1 MNARADW
8 GGVSR
13 PSSQAWIATGSSCR
27 WPSMIPAV
35 RCWSSACTPPFPIRP
50 SRWSVPPRRRTLPHN
65 SATAGSRK
73 NAPDSIAW
81 EMRTMSWGTTRPAP
95 RFRCPTSL
103 LPICPSGRPTARP
116 DASSSVRDA
125 RSHSLCHTG
134 VRPSS
139 MALPARPGR
148 KPHPS
153 STTRTTGGGARML
166 RVVVILK
173 GMQVSQITP
182 VLLAVLS
189 LATSQARPVASQG
202 GNRYRVSV
210 DNAWFYQDV
219 AGRRIA
225 RLARGAILPGGAT
238 RNDWMQVL
246 LEGWIFSTSVG
257 PSDRPDFDL
266 LVTRSPNENLRAAP
280 AGPMV
285 AELSQGFGLKR
296 ASPDSTGRWVHVT
309 RIGWVQRS
317 ALAPIA
323 DIVATR
329 TADTPQASDSQ
340 AVRTPAPSPQPPTP
354 TDSSRAQPMRM
365 TTLYRVPDGP
375 EAGTVAT
382 DTPLRVLSRN
392 GEWTR
397 VQFEGWVKGGDLQ
410 VAPAGVLV
418 GVTAA
423 ELRAEPQRYA
433 GQALRWNLEFI
444 AIQKADELRPDIP
457 SGSSYVLARGP
468 LPERGFVYVIVP
480 DARLSAFRALTPLVT
495 MTITARVR
503 NGRSRYLGNPVVDLI
518 SLEGGVTP

>member
-1 MNARADW
+1 M
-8 GGVSR
+8 
-13 PSSQAWIATGSSCR
+13 ATGSSC
-27 WPSMIPAV
+27 WCASVTAAA
-35 RCWSSACTPPFPIRP
+35 RCSSSACTPPLPIRP
-50 SRWSVPPRRRTLPHN
+50 SKCSVPPRRFTRAHSSTRG
-65 SATAGSRK
+65 GSRK
-73 NAPDSIAW
+73 NSPDSMACEI
-81 EMRTMSWGTTRPAP
+81 RTMSCGTTRPAP

-103 LPICPSGRPTARP
+103 LPICPSGRPTGRP

-125 RSHSLCHTG
+125 PSHSACHTG

-139 MALPARPGR
+139 MALPSRPGR

-153 STTRTTGGGARML
+153 STTRTTGV
-166 RVVVILK
+166 RVLPLVVILK
-173 GMQVSQITP
+173 GMQVSRITP
-182 VLLAVLS
+182 VLLAVLC

-225 RLARGAILPGGAT
+225 RLARGAILPSGAT

-266 LVTRSPNENLRAAP
+266 LVTRSPSENLRAAP

-296 ASPDSTGRWVHVT
+296 ASPDSSGRWVHVT

-317 ALAPIA
+317 ALAPVA

-329 TADTPQASDSQ
+329 TADTSQASDSQ

-354 TDSSRAQPMRM
+354 VDSSRAQPMRM

-410 VAPAGVLV
+410 AAPAGVQV

-444 AIQKADELRPDIP
+444 AIQKADDLRPDIP
-457 SGSSYVLARGP
+457 SGATYVLARGP
-468 LPERGFVYVIVP
+468 LPERGFVYIVVP
-480 DARLSAFRALTPLVT
+480 EARLPAFRALTPLVT
-495 MTITARVR
+495 MTITVRVR